1 MSFTLVGVAHL
12 LPLPAGPRES
22 PGFGPARLRALH
34 DASVLSDAGFD
45 AIIIENFGDSPFT
58 AGTVDPH
65 VVAFVAILAAQIRE
79 RHPKLHIGI
88 NLLRNDARSAMG
100 VASAAGADFI
110 RVNVHSGAMV
120 TDQGILQGDA
130 HGTMRYRRELCGR
143 EDQRPT
149 QSRPP
154 GLRTIAPPWVEVAAD
169 VMVKHA
175 VPLGDVEIGALAA
188 DTARR
193 GGAGILIVTGEGT
206 GKPADPERVQRVREA
221 VPEVPVWL
229 GSGVTAETLPMWT
242 QLAHG
247 AIIGTALHEDGD
259 VRMPLSLAR
268 AMRVRAVVGA

>member
-12 LPLPAGPRES
+12 LALPAGPRES
-22 PGFGPARLRALH
+22 VGFGPARLRALH
-34 DASVLSDAGFD
+34 DASVLCDAGFD
-45 AIIIENFGDSPFT
+45 AIILENFGDSPFT
-58 AGTVDPH
+58 SGTVDPH

-79 RHPKLHIGI
+79 RHPKLRIGI

-100 VASAAGADFI
+100 VAAAAGADFI

-130 HGTMRYRRELCGR
+130 HGTLRYRRELCGH
-143 EDQRPT
+143 E
-149 QSRPP
+149 PP
-154 GLRTIAPPWVEVAAD
+154 GRWVEVAAD
-169 VMVKHA
+169 VLVKHA
-175 VPLGDVEIGALAA
+175 VPLGDVEIGAVAA

-206 GKPADPERVQRVREA
+206 GKPADPERVRRVREA

-229 GSGVTAETLPMWT
+229 GSGVTAQTLPMWS

-259 VRMPLSLAR
+259 LRLPLSLKR
-268 AMRVRAVVGA
+268 AIRVRELAGA